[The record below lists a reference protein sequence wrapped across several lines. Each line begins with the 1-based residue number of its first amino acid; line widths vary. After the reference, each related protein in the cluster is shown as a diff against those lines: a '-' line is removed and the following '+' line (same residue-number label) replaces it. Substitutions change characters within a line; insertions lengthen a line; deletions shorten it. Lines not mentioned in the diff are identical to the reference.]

1 MRVSVA
7 FPGQNS
13 ALFAR
18 NEGKRG
24 AATGHRSAY
33 GIESGGSIL
42 KSSDPIDHALAA
54 IASMRDATE
63 GEAALQPLG
72 ETDQQA
78 VAVLEDEPLAPEPP
92 EGDEYFKVGPGP
104 MESIRFKWSMRRGD
118 NDDFFV
124 DETIGKNSAPIISGP
139 MSREA
144 AIKMIDDRE
153 ADARRRFEDLRNE
166 MAGRSAIANVLRG
179 DEA

>member
-1 MRVSVA
+1 
-7 FPGQNS
+7 
-13 ALFAR
+13 
-18 NEGKRG
+18 
-24 AATGHRSAY
+24 
-33 GIESGGSIL
+33 L
-42 KSSDPIDHALAA
+42 KNSDPIDHALAA
-54 IASMRDATE
+54 IASIRDAAE
-63 GEAALQPLG
+63 GEAALQPQG
-72 ETDQQA
+72 EMDQQA
-78 VAVLEDEPLAPEPP
+78 IAVVEDEPLAPEQPD
-92 EGDEYFKVGPGP
+92 GDSYFKVGPGP

-124 DETIGKNSAPIISGP
+124 DETIGKNSAPITSGP

-166 MAGRSAIANVLRG
+166 MAGRNAIANVLRS